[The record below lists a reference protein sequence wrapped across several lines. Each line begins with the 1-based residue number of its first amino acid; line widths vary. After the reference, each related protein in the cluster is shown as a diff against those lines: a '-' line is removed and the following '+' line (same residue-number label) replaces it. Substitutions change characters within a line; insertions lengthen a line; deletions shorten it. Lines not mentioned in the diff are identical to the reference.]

1 MILLRPDCLG
11 FKTMT
16 GEAIPCTAQQMTVEL
31 LGEAAHLV
39 DEEVVK
45 NAAEAVLHYFKSE
58 LGRTTVTTAEFS
70 QALEHVL
77 RGLGF
82 DVQSQASV
90 NPATAG
96 RVIDSDLR
104 MLASESGKGFELI
117 FFSKLRDE
125 LKLRLGE
132 SPHVLRFKGLRGCVK
147 QLVGAKRWGLKCQ
160 RLNDQIVEYLRTC
173 LSAEFGGKSCS
184 LVVS

>member
-1 MILLRPDCLG
+1 MILLRPDCLE
-11 FKTMT
+11 FKTAA
-16 GEAIPCTAQQMTVEL
+16 GEAIPCSAQQMTVEL

-90 NPATAG
+90 NTPAP
-96 RVIDSDLR
+96 RVVESDLR
-104 MLASESGKGFELI
+104 LLACDSGKGFELI
-117 FFSKLRDE
+117 FFSKLREE
-125 LKLRLGE
+125 LRLRLGE
-132 SPHVLRFKGLRGCVK
+132 SPQILRFNGLRGCVK
-147 QLVGAKRWGLKCQ
+147 QLVGAKRWCLKCQ
-160 RLNDQIVEYLRTC
+160 RLNDQIVDYLRTC
-173 LSAEFGGKSCS
+173 LSAEFEGRSCA

>member
-1 MILLRPDCLG
+1 MILLRHDCLG
-11 FKTMT
+11 FKMSN
-16 GEAIPCTAQQMTVEL
+16 GEAIPCSAQQMTVEL
-31 LGEAAHLV
+31 MGEAAELV

-90 NPATAG
+90 NTPAP
-96 RVIDSDLR
+96 RVIESDLR
-104 MLASESGKGFELI
+104 TLACQSGKGFELI
-117 FFSKLRDE
+117 FFTKLRDE
-125 LKLRLGE
+125 LKLKLGE
-132 SPHVLRFKGLRGCVK
+132 APHVLRFNGLRGCVK

-160 RLNDQIVEYLRTC
+160 RLNDQIVDYLRTC

-184 LVVS
+184 LVVL